1 LNRQKEINFEDSFW
15 KRERERVSKVEIE
28 RRVFCFPQKIIGDK
42 KFQLIEIRQKEE
54 RREVNNI
61 TGRAVSFLN
70 DVIIAN

>member
-1 LNRQKEINFEDSFW
+1 LEE
-15 KRERERVSKVEIE
+15 RERERVSKVEIE
-28 RRVFCFPQKIIGDK
+28 RRVFCFLQKIIGDK